1 MINLNKLSNEQLED
15 RIYYIHNEICYDRN
29 YMTAR
34 TINLKFDELV
44 KIRRILNQREEISD
58 EKI

>member
-15 RIYYIHNEICYDRN
+15 RICYIQNEICYDRN

-34 TINLKFDELV
+34 TMNLKFDELV
-44 KIRRILNQREEISD
+44 KIRRILNQREKQNETV
-58 EKI
+58 

>member
-15 RIYYIHNEICYDRN
+15 RICYIQDEICYDRN

-34 TINLKFDELV
+34 TMNLKFDELV
-44 KIRRILNQREEISD
+44 KIRRILNQREESD
-58 EKI
+58 ND

>member
-1 MINLNKLSNEQLED
+1 MTLINLNKLNNEQLED

-34 TINLKFDELV
+34 TMNIKFDEIV
-44 KIRRILNQREEISD
+44 RIRRILKERQRNNAN
-58 EKI
+58 

>member
-1 MINLNKLSNEQLED
+1 
-15 RIYYIHNEICYDRN
+15 
-29 YMTAR
+29 MTAR